1 MCVFVCVFVCISV
14 ERLIRDNC
22 QIDGDDL
29 INYADF
35 VESISNRYEG
45 LNHY

>member
-1 MCVFVCVFVCISV
+1 MVLLLFLAV

-29 INYADF
+29 INYTDF
-35 VESISNRYEG
+35 VQNIRDLHEEMNS
-45 LNHY
+45 